1 MIFDKILGNIKDMCH
16 HHEHEHEHTH
26 SHDEHHIHIEKI
38 FLESD
43 ELLKRVL
50 RVVSDHGNE
59 YGISLPKGS
68 EMKDGDILFNDGHNI
83 IIVSVKEDDVIVI
96 SPRDI
101 NEMGEIAHNLGNKH
115 LPVQIE
121 DGKIII
127 QYDYLVE
134 KFLQD
139 NNVIFERKNL
149 KLKQGFRHVDHSH

>member
-1 MIFDKILGNIKDMCH
+1 MILDKILGNIKDMENVHC
-16 HHEHEHEHTH
+16 
-26 SHDEHHIHIEKI
+26 HIERI
-38 FLESD
+38 YLESD

-50 RVVSDHGNE
+50 RVTSDHGHE

-83 IIVSVKEDDVIVI
+83 VVVSVKEDDVIVI
-96 SPRDI
+96 TPKDI
-101 NEMGEIAHNLGNKH
+101 NEMGEVAHNFGNKH

-127 QYDYLVE
+127 QYDYLIE

-139 NNVIFERKNL
+139 LKVNFERKNM
-149 KLKQGFRHVDHSH
+149 KLKQAFRHVDHSH

>member
-1 MIFDKILGNIKDMCH
+1 MILDQILGNIKDMTDIHC
-16 HHEHEHEHTH
+16 
-26 SHDEHHIHIEKI
+26 HIERI
-38 FLESD
+38 YLESD

-50 RVVSDHGNE
+50 RVTSDHGHE

-83 IIVSVKEDDVIVI
+83 VVISVKEDDVIVI
-96 SPRDI
+96 TPRDI
-101 NEMGEIAHNLGNKH
+101 NEMGEITHNLGNKH

-127 QYDYLVE
+127 QYDYLIE

-139 NNVIFERKNL
+139 LKVNFERKNI
-149 KLKQGFRHVDHSH
+149 KLKQAFRHVDHSH

>member
-1 MIFDKILGNIKDMCH
+1 MILDKILGNIKDMEDIHCH
-16 HHEHEHEHTH
+16 VER
-26 SHDEHHIHIEKI
+26 IY
-38 FLESD
+38 LESD

-50 RVVSDHGNE
+50 RVTSDHGHE

-68 EMKDGDILFNDGHNI
+68 EMRDGDILFNDGHNMVVI
-83 IIVSVKEDDVIVI
+83 SVKEDDVIVI
-96 SPRDI
+96 TPRDI
-101 NEMGEIAHNLGNKH
+101 NEMGEVAHNLGNKH

-139 NNVIFERKNL
+139 LQVNFESK
-149 KLKQGFRHVDHSH
+149 KYEIKAGI

>member
-1 MIFDKILGNIKDMCH
+1 MILDKILGNIKDMEDIHCH
-16 HHEHEHEHTH
+16 VER
-26 SHDEHHIHIEKI
+26 IY
-38 FLESD
+38 LESD

-50 RVVSDHGNE
+50 RVTSDHGYE

-68 EMKDGDILFNDGHNI
+68 EMRDGDILFNDGHNMVVI
-83 IIVSVKEDDVIVI
+83 SVKEDDVIVI
-96 SPRDI
+96 TPRDI
-101 NEMGEIAHNLGNKH
+101 NEMGEVAHNLGNKH

-139 NNVIFERKNL
+139 LQVNFERKNM
-149 KLKQGFRHVDHSH
+149 KLKQAFRHVDHSH

>member
-1 MIFDKILGNIKDMCH
+1 MILDKILGNIKDMEDIHCH
-16 HHEHEHEHTH
+16 VER
-26 SHDEHHIHIEKI
+26 IY
-38 FLESD
+38 LESD

-50 RVVSDHGNE
+50 RVTSDHGHE

-68 EMKDGDILFNDGHNI
+68 EMRDGDILFNDGHNMVVI
-83 IIVSVKEDDVIVI
+83 SVKEDDVIVI
-96 SPRDI
+96 TPRDI
-101 NEMGEIAHNLGNKH
+101 NEMGEVAHNLGNKH

-139 NNVIFERKNL
+139 LQVNFERKNM
-149 KLKQGFRHVDHSH
+149 KLKQAFKHVDHSH

>member
-1 MIFDKILGNIKDMCH
+1 MILDKILGNIKDMEDIHCH
-16 HHEHEHEHTH
+16 VER
-26 SHDEHHIHIEKI
+26 IY
-38 FLESD
+38 LESD

-50 RVVSDHGNE
+50 RVTSDHGHE

-68 EMKDGDILFNDGHNI
+68 EMRDGDILFNDGHNM
-83 IIVSVKEDDVIVI
+83 IVISVKEDDVIVI
-96 SPRDI
+96 TPRDI
-101 NEMGEIAHNLGNKH
+101 NEMGEVAHNLGNKH

-139 NNVIFERKNL
+139 LQVNFERKNM
-149 KLKQGFRHVDHSH
+149 KLKQAFRHVDHSH

>member
-1 MIFDKILGNIKDMCH
+1 MILDKILGNIKDMEDIHCH
-16 HHEHEHEHTH
+16 VER
-26 SHDEHHIHIEKI
+26 IY
-38 FLESD
+38 LESD

-50 RVVSDHGNE
+50 RVTSDHGHE

-83 IIVSVKEDDVIVI
+83 IVISVKEDDVIVI
-96 SPRDI
+96 TPRDI

-115 LPVQIE
+115 LPIQIE

-127 QYDYLVE
+127 QYDYLIE

-139 NNVIFERKNL
+139 LKVNFERKNM
-149 KLKQGFRHVDHSH
+149 KLKQAFRHVDHSH

>member
-1 MIFDKILGNIKDMCH
+1 MILNKILGNIKDMEDIHCH
-16 HHEHEHEHTH
+16 VER
-26 SHDEHHIHIEKI
+26 IY
-38 FLESD
+38 LESD

-50 RVVSDHGNE
+50 RVTSDHGHE

-68 EMKDGDILFNDGHNI
+68 EMRDGDILFNDGHNMVVI
-83 IIVSVKEDDVIVI
+83 SVKEDDVIVI
-96 SPRDI
+96 TPRDI
-101 NEMGEIAHNLGNKH
+101 NEMGEVAHNLGNKH

-139 NNVIFERKNL
+139 LQVNFERKNM
-149 KLKQGFRHVDHSH
+149 KLKQAFRHVDHSH

>member
-1 MIFDKILGNIKDMCH
+1 MILDKILGNIKDMEDIHCH
-16 HHEHEHEHTH
+16 VER
-26 SHDEHHIHIEKI
+26 IY
-38 FLESD
+38 LESD

-50 RVVSDHGNE
+50 RVTSDHGHE

-68 EMKDGDILFNDGHNI
+68 EMKDGDILFNDGHNMVVI
-83 IIVSVKEDDVIVI
+83 SVKEDDVIVI
-96 SPRDI
+96 TPRDI
-101 NEMGEIAHNLGNKH
+101 NEMGEVAHNLGNKH

-139 NNVIFERKNL
+139 LQVNFERKNM
-149 KLKQGFRHVDHSH
+149 KLKQAFRHVDHSH

>member
-1 MIFDKILGNIKDMCH
+1 MILDKILGNIKDMEDIHCH
-16 HHEHEHEHTH
+16 VER
-26 SHDEHHIHIEKI
+26 IY
-38 FLESD
+38 LESD

-50 RVVSDHGNE
+50 RVTSDHGHE

-68 EMKDGDILFNDGHNI
+68 EMRDGDILFNDGHNMVVI
-83 IIVSVKEDDVIVI
+83 SVKEDDVIVI
-96 SPRDI
+96 TPRDI
-101 NEMGEIAHNLGNKH
+101 NEMGEVAHNLGNKH

-139 NNVIFERKNL
+139 LKVNFERKNM
-149 KLKQGFRHVDHSH
+149 KLKQAFRHVDHSH

>member
-1 MIFDKILGNIKDMCH
+1 MILDKILGNIKDMEDIHCH
-16 HHEHEHEHTH
+16 VER
-26 SHDEHHIHIEKI
+26 IY
-38 FLESD
+38 LGSD

-50 RVVSDHGNE
+50 RVTSDHGHE

-68 EMKDGDILFNDGHNI
+68 EMRDGDILFNDGHNMVVI
-83 IIVSVKEDDVIVI
+83 SVKEDDVIVI
-96 SPRDI
+96 TPRDI
-101 NEMGEIAHNLGNKH
+101 NEMGEVAHNLGNKH

-139 NNVIFERKNL
+139 LQVNFERKNM
-149 KLKQGFRHVDHSH
+149 KLKQAFRHVDHSH

>member
-1 MIFDKILGNIKDMCH
+1 MILDKILGNIKDMKEIHC
-16 HHEHEHEHTH
+16 
-26 SHDEHHIHIEKI
+26 HIERI
-38 FLESD
+38 YLESD

-50 RVVSDHGNE
+50 RVTSDHGHE

-83 IIVSVKEDDVIVI
+83 IVISVKEDDVIVI
-96 SPRDI
+96 TPRDI

-127 QYDYLVE
+127 QYDYLIE

-139 NNVIFERKNL
+139 LKVNFERKNM
-149 KLKQGFRHVDHSH
+149 KLKQAFRHVDHSH

>member
-1 MIFDKILGNIKDMCH
+1 MILDKILGNIEDMEDIHCH
-16 HHEHEHEHTH
+16 VER
-26 SHDEHHIHIEKI
+26 IY
-38 FLESD
+38 LESD

-50 RVVSDHGNE
+50 RVTSDHGHE

-68 EMKDGDILFNDGHNI
+68 EMRDGDILFNDGHNMVVI
-83 IIVSVKEDDVIVI
+83 SVKEDDVIVI
-96 SPRDI
+96 TPRDI
-101 NEMGEIAHNLGNKH
+101 NEMGEVAHNLGNKH

-139 NNVIFERKNL
+139 LQVNFERKNM
-149 KLKQGFRHVDHSH
+149 KLKQAFRHVDHSH

>member
-1 MIFDKILGNIKDMCH
+1 MILDKILGNIKDMTDIHC
-16 HHEHEHEHTH
+16 
-26 SHDEHHIHIEKI
+26 HIERI
-38 FLESD
+38 YLESD

-50 RVVSDHGNE
+50 RVTSDHGHE

-83 IIVSVKEDDVIVI
+83 VVISVKEDDVIVI
-96 SPRDI
+96 TPRDI

-121 DGKIII
+121 AGKIII
-127 QYDYLVE
+127 QYDYLIE

-139 NNVIFERKNL
+139 LKVNFERKNM
-149 KLKQGFRHVDHSH
+149 KLKQAFRHVDHSH

>member
-1 MIFDKILGNIKDMCH
+1 MKEIHC
-16 HHEHEHEHTH
+16 
-26 SHDEHHIHIEKI
+26 HIERI
-38 FLESD
+38 YLESD

-50 RVVSDHGNE
+50 RVTSDHGHE

-83 IIVSVKEDDVIVI
+83 IVISVKEDDVIVI
-96 SPRDI
+96 TPRDI

-127 QYDYLVE
+127 QYDYLIE

-139 NNVIFERKNL
+139 LKVNFERKNM
-149 KLKQGFRHVDHSH
+149 KLKQAFRHVDHSH

>member
-1 MIFDKILGNIKDMCH
+1 MILDKILGNIKDMKDIHC
-16 HHEHEHEHTH
+16 
-26 SHDEHHIHIEKI
+26 HIERVY
-38 FLESD
+38 LESD

-50 RVVSDHGNE
+50 RVTSDHGHE

-83 IIVSVKEDDVIVI
+83 VVISVKEDDVIVI
-96 SPRDI
+96 TPRDI

-121 DGKIII
+121 AGKIII
-127 QYDYLVE
+127 QYDYLIE

-139 NNVIFERKNL
+139 LKVNFERKNM
-149 KLKQGFRHVDHSH
+149 KLKQAFRHVDHSH

>member
-1 MIFDKILGNIKDMCH
+1 MILDKILGNIKDMEDIHCH
-16 HHEHEHEHTH
+16 VER
-26 SHDEHHIHIEKI
+26 IY
-38 FLESD
+38 LESD

-50 RVVSDHGNE
+50 RVTSDHGHE

-68 EMKDGDILFNDGHNI
+68 EMRDGDILFNDGHNMVVI
-83 IIVSVKEDDVIVI
+83 SVKEDDVIVI
-96 SPRDI
+96 TPRDI
-101 NEMGEIAHNLGNKH
+101 NEMGEVVHNLGNKH

-139 NNVIFERKNL
+139 LQVNFERKNM
-149 KLKQGFRHVDHSH
+149 KLKQAFRHVDHSH

>member
-1 MIFDKILGNIKDMCH
+1 MILDKILGNIKDMEDIHCH
-16 HHEHEHEHTH
+16 VER
-26 SHDEHHIHIEKI
+26 IY
-38 FLESD
+38 LESD

-50 RVVSDHGNE
+50 RVISDHGHE

-68 EMKDGDILFNDGHNI
+68 EMRDGDILFNDGHNMVVI
-83 IIVSVKEDDVIVI
+83 SVKEDDVIVI
-96 SPRDI
+96 TPRDI
-101 NEMGEIAHNLGNKH
+101 NEMGEVAHNLGNKH

-139 NNVIFERKNL
+139 LQVNFERKNM
-149 KLKQGFRHVDHSH
+149 KLKQAFRHVDHSH

>member
-1 MIFDKILGNIKDMCH
+1 MILDKILGNIKDMTDIHC
-16 HHEHEHEHTH
+16 
-26 SHDEHHIHIEKI
+26 HIERI
-38 FLESD
+38 YLESD

-50 RVVSDHGNE
+50 RVTSDHGHE

-83 IIVSVKEDDVIVI
+83 VVISVKEDDVIVI
-96 SPRDI
+96 TPRDI

-121 DGKIII
+121 AGKIII
-127 QYDYLVE
+127 QYDYLIE

-139 NNVIFERKNL
+139 LKVNFERKNI
-149 KLKQGFRHVDHSH
+149 KLKQAFRHVDHSH

>member
-1 MIFDKILGNIKDMCH
+1 MILDKILGNIKDMTDIHC
-16 HHEHEHEHTH
+16 
-26 SHDEHHIHIEKI
+26 HIERI
-38 FLESD
+38 YLESN

-50 RVVSDHGNE
+50 RVTSDHGHE

-83 IIVSVKEDDVIVI
+83 VVISVKEDDVIVI
-96 SPRDI
+96 TPRDI

-127 QYDYLVE
+127 QYDYLIE

-139 NNVIFERKNL
+139 LKVNFERKNM
-149 KLKQGFRHVDHSH
+149 KLKQAFRHVDHSH

>member
-1 MIFDKILGNIKDMCH
+1 MILDKILGNIKDMEDIYCH
-16 HHEHEHEHTH
+16 VER
-26 SHDEHHIHIEKI
+26 IY
-38 FLESD
+38 LESD

-50 RVVSDHGNE
+50 RVTSDHGHE

-68 EMKDGDILFNDGHNI
+68 EMKDGDILFNDGHNMVVI
-83 IIVSVKEDDVIVI
+83 SVKEDDVIVI
-96 SPRDI
+96 TPRDI
-101 NEMGEIAHNLGNKH
+101 NEMGEVAHNLGNKH

-139 NNVIFERKNL
+139 LQVNFERKNM
-149 KLKQGFRHVDHSH
+149 KLKQAFRHVDHSH

>member
-1 MIFDKILGNIKDMCH
+1 MILDKILGNIKDMEDIHCH
-16 HHEHEHEHTH
+16 VER
-26 SHDEHHIHIEKI
+26 IY
-38 FLESD
+38 LESD

-50 RVVSDHGNE
+50 RVTSDHGHE

-68 EMKDGDILFNDGHNI
+68 EMRDGDILFNDGHNMVVI
-83 IIVSVKEDDVIVI
+83 SVKEDDVIVI
-96 SPRDI
+96 TPRDI
-101 NEMGEIAHNLGNKH
+101 NEMGEVAHNLGNKH

-139 NNVIFERKNL
+139 LQVNFERKNM
-149 KLKQGFRHVDHSH
+149 KLKQAFRNVDHSH

>member
-1 MIFDKILGNIKDMCH
+1 MILDKILGNIKDMEDIHCH
-16 HHEHEHEHTH
+16 VER
-26 SHDEHHIHIEKI
+26 IY
-38 FLESD
+38 LESD

-50 RVVSDHGNE
+50 RVTSDHGHE

-68 EMKDGDILFNDGHNI
+68 EMRDGDILFNDGHNMVVI
-83 IIVSVKEDDVIVI
+83 SVKEDDVIVI
-96 SPRDI
+96 TPRHI
-101 NEMGEIAHNLGNKH
+101 NEMGEVAHNLGNKH

-139 NNVIFERKNL
+139 LQVNFERKNM
-149 KLKQGFRHVDHSH
+149 KLKQAFRHVDHSH

>member
-1 MIFDKILGNIKDMCH
+1 MILDKILGNIKDMENVHC
-16 HHEHEHEHTH
+16 
-26 SHDEHHIHIEKI
+26 HIERI
-38 FLESD
+38 YLESD

-50 RVVSDHGNE
+50 RVTSDHGHE

-83 IIVSVKEDDVIVI
+83 VVVSVKEDDVIVI
-96 SPRDI
+96 TPKDI
-101 NEMGEIAHNLGNKH
+101 NEMGEVAHNLGNKH

-127 QYDYLVE
+127 QYDYLIE

-139 NNVIFERKNL
+139 LKVNFERKNM
-149 KLKQGFRHVDHSH
+149 KLKQAFRHVDHSH

>member
-1 MIFDKILGNIKDMCH
+1 MILDKILGNIKDMTDIHC
-16 HHEHEHEHTH
+16 
-26 SHDEHHIHIEKI
+26 HIERI
-38 FLESD
+38 YLESD

-50 RVVSDHGNE
+50 RVTSDHGHE
-59 YGISLPKGS
+59 YGIYLPKGS

-83 IIVSVKEDDVIVI
+83 VVISVKEDDVIVI
-96 SPRDI
+96 TPRDI

-127 QYDYLVE
+127 QYDYLIE

-139 NNVIFERKNL
+139 LKVNFERKNM
-149 KLKQGFRHVDHSH
+149 KLKQAFRHVDHSH

>member
-1 MIFDKILGNIKDMCH
+1 MILDKILGNIKDMEDIHCH
-16 HHEHEHEHTH
+16 VER
-26 SHDEHHIHIEKI
+26 IY
-38 FLESD
+38 LESD

-50 RVVSDHGNE
+50 RVTSDHGHE

-68 EMKDGDILFNDGHNI
+68 EMRDGDILFNDGHNMVVI
-83 IIVSVKEDDVIVI
+83 SVKEEDVIVI
-96 SPRDI
+96 TPRDI
-101 NEMGEIAHNLGNKH
+101 NEMGEVAHNLGNKH

-139 NNVIFERKNL
+139 LQINFERKNM
-149 KLKQGFRHVDHSH
+149 KLKQAFRHVDHSH